1 MTLAILRLFGKH
13 PDENERCIICVSGS
27 EISYLSSW
35 RTGMLKGPLPLLIS
49 RKEMQD
55 DISVSLVGERKNEL
69 LLGLS
74 RKSVKDLEEKKIFF
88 LILVATLE
96 KLKALAIEVGS
107 DERV

>member
-13 PDENERCIICVSGS
+13 PDENERFIIFVSGS

-35 RTGMLKGPLPLLIS
+35 RILTGMLKGPLPLLIS
-49 RKEMQD
+49 REEMQD
-55 DISVSLVGERKNEL
+55 DILVSLVGERKNEL

-74 RKSVKDLEEKKIFF
+74 RKSVKDLEEKKCFF

-96 KLKALAIEVGS
+96 K
-107 DERV
+107 